1 MRSEPSPG
9 SVDVLAKSRNYY
21 NLQHLDGDM
30 EHAASRGSFSGR
42 LGFILAAAGSAVGL
56 GNLWR
61 FPYLAEHYGGGAF
74 LVTYIILVVTFG
86 VALMITEIA
95 IGRRTGKSCIDAF
108 LDLGEKYKVV
118 GWIIA
123 IIPLIIVP
131 YYCVIGGWVTKYF
144 VEYMAGMGSELANGS
159 FFGDFMSASMTG
171 VFDSPVTWFAIYAVL
186 TVAVVAFGVQ
196 KGVERMSKILLPG
209 LLVLLVG
216 ICLYM
221 LTVDG
226 ISEGLSYY
234 IVPNFDDFS
243 MKTVLGAMGQLFYSL
258 SLAMGIMIT
267 YGSYMRKNVDIEKS
281 AYTICLMDTCVAFLS
296 GLMIVPAVVVFIGP
310 GMGDGFGL
318 MFETMPLVFET
329 MPAGHIVGAVF
340 FLLAMFAAW
349 TSSISLSETAV
360 SIFRDRW
367 NWRRSVA
374 CIACLVLI
382 FGLGILSCLG
392 FGPLSGITILGMTFL
407 EFFDFITNSVLMPI
421 AAIVTCIII
430 GYFVKTKFVTE
441 EVESSGRFRL
451 KPIYNALVMVV
462 CPLFMAIILVTGLL
476 DYFGIYTI

>member
-1 MRSEPSPG
+1 M
-9 SVDVLAKSRNYY
+9 
-21 NLQHLDGDM
+21 
-30 EHAASRGSFSGR
+30 
-42 LGFILAAAGSAVGL
+42 GFILAAAGSAVGL

-61 FPYLAEHYGGGAF
+61 FPYLAEQYGGGIF
-74 LVTYIILVVTFG
+74 LLVYLILVVVCG
-86 VALMITEIA
+86 VSLMITELA

-108 LDLGEKYKVV
+108 LDLGERNKYV
-118 GWIIA
+118 GWFIALIPII
-123 IIPLIIVP
+123 ILP

-144 VEYMAGMGSELANGS
+144 VEYAIGAGSDLASGSYFN
-159 FFGDFMSASMTG
+159 DFMSASMGG
-171 VFDSPVTWFAIYAVL
+171 VFDSPLTWFLIYALL
-186 TVAVVAFGVQ
+186 TILVVAFSVE
-196 KGVERMSKILLPG
+196 KGVERVSKFMMPALLI
-209 LLVLLVG
+209 LLVG
-216 ICLYM
+216 MCVYM
-221 LTVDG
+221 LTLPGITDG
-226 ISEGLSYY
+226 LGYY
-234 IVPNFDDFS
+234 LVPNFDDFS

-367 NWRRSVA
+367 KWRRSMA

-382 FGLGILSCLG
+382 LGLGILSCLG

-441 EVESSGRFRL
+441 EIESSGRFRL
-451 KPIYNALVMVV
+451 KPIYNALIMVV

>member
-1 MRSEPSPG
+1 
-9 SVDVLAKSRNYY
+9 
-21 NLQHLDGDM
+21 M

-61 FPYLAEHYGGGAF
+61 FPYLAEQYGGGAF
-74 LVTYIILVVTFG
+74 LVTYLALVVTFG

-118 GWIIA
+118 GWLIA

-144 VEYMAGMGSELANGS
+144 VEYLSGMGSTLSDGS
-159 FFGDFMSASMTG
+159 FFGDFTSASLPG
-171 VFDSPVTWFAIYAVL
+171 LFDSPVIWFVIYAVL
-186 TVAVVAFGVQ
+186 SVAVVAFGVQ
-196 KGVERMSKILLPG
+196 KGVERMSKILLPA

-216 ICLYM
+216 ICMYV
-221 LTVDG
+221 LTLDG
-226 ISEGLSYY
+226 ISEGLQYY
-234 IVPNFDDFS
+234 LVPDFDQFS

-281 AYTICLMDTCVAFLS
+281 AYTICLMDSCVAFLS
-296 GLMIVPAVVVFIGP
+296 GLMIVPAVVLFIGP
-310 GMGDGFGL
+310 GLSSGFGL
-318 MFETMPLVFET
+318 MFETMPLVFES

-349 TSSISLSETAV
+349 TSSISLAETAV
-360 SIFRDRW
+360 SIFKDRW
-367 NWRRSVA
+367 QWRRSVA
-374 CIACLVLI
+374 CAVCLGMILC
-382 FGLGILSCLG
+382 LGILSCLG
-392 FGPLSGITILGMTFL
+392 FGPLSGIQPLGMSFL
-407 EFFDFITNSVLMPI
+407 EFFDFITNSVLMPVV
-421 AAIVTCIII
+421 AIITCIIV
-430 GYFVKTKFVTE
+430 GYIVKTRFVVE
-441 EVESSGRFRL
+441 EIELSGRFRL
-451 KPIYNALVMVV
+451 KPVYNALIMVV
-462 CPLFMAIILVTGLL
+462 CPVFMTLILISGLL
-476 DYFGIYTI
+476 SYFGIYTI

>member
-1 MRSEPSPG
+1 
-9 SVDVLAKSRNYY
+9 
-21 NLQHLDGDM
+21 M

-61 FPYLAEHYGGGAF
+61 FPYLAEQYGGGAF
-74 LVTYIILVVTFG
+74 LVTYLVLVITFG

-108 LDLGEKYKVV
+108 LDLGERYKVI

-144 VEYMAGMGSELANGS
+144 VEYMSGMGSELANGT
-159 FFGDFMSASMTG
+159 FFGDFTSVALPG
-171 VFDSPVTWFAIYAVL
+171 VFDSPVIWFVIYAVL
-186 TVAVVAFGVQ
+186 TAAVVAFGVQ
-196 KGVERMSKILLPG
+196 KGVERMSKILLPA

-216 ICLYM
+216 ICVYM
-221 LTVDG
+221 LTIDG
-226 ISEGLSYY
+226 IADGLKYY
-234 IVPNFDDFS
+234 LVPDFGDFS

-281 AYTICLMDTCVAFLS
+281 SYTICLMDTCVAFLS

-310 GMGDGFGL
+310 GLSSGFGL
-318 MFETMPLVFET
+318 MFETMPLVFES
-329 MPAGHIVGAVF
+329 MPAGHVIGAVF

-349 TSSISLSETAV
+349 TSSISLAETAV
-360 SIFRDRW
+360 SIFKDRW
-367 NWRRSVA
+367 HWRRSTA
-374 CIACLVLI
+374 CVVCLLMI
-382 FGLGILSCLG
+382 LCLGILSCLS
-392 FGPLSGITILGMTFL
+392 FGPLSGVTLLGMGFL

-421 AAIVTCIII
+421 AAIITCIIV
-430 GYFVKTKFVTE
+430 GYVVKTKFVVDEIE
-441 EVESSGRFRL
+441 ESGRFRL
-451 KPIYNALVMVV
+451 KPVYNLLIMVV
-462 CPLFMAIILVTGLL
+462 CPVFMTLILVSGLL
-476 DYFGIYTI
+476 SYFGIYTI

>member
-1 MRSEPSPG
+1 M
-9 SVDVLAKSRNYY
+9 
-21 NLQHLDGDM
+21 
-30 EHAASRGSFSGR
+30 
-42 LGFILAAAGSAVGL
+42 GL

-61 FPYLAEHYGGGAF
+61 FPYLAEQYGGGAF
-74 LVTYIILVVTFG
+74 LVTYLVLVITFG

-108 LDLGEKYKVV
+108 LDLGERYKVI

-144 VEYMAGMGSELANGS
+144 VEYMSGMGSELANGT
-159 FFGDFMSASMTG
+159 FFGDFTSVALPG
-171 VFDSPVTWFAIYAVL
+171 VFDSPVIWFVIYAVL

-196 KGVERMSKILLPG
+196 KGVERMSKILLPA

-216 ICLYM
+216 ICVYM

-226 ISEGLSYY
+226 IAEGLKYY
-234 IVPNFDDFS
+234 LVPDFGDFS

-310 GMGDGFGL
+310 GLSSGFGL
-318 MFETMPLVFET
+318 MFETMPLVFES
-329 MPAGHIVGAVF
+329 MPAGHVIGAVF

-349 TSSISLSETAV
+349 TSSISLAETAV
-360 SIFRDRW
+360 SIFKDRW
-367 NWRRSVA
+367 HWRRSTA
-374 CIACLVLI
+374 CVVCLLMI
-382 FGLGILSCLG
+382 LCLGILSCLS
-392 FGPLSGITILGMTFL
+392 FGPLSGVTLLGMGFL

-421 AAIVTCIII
+421 AAIITCIIV
-430 GYFVKTKFVTE
+430 GYVVKTKFVVDEIE
-441 EVESSGRFRL
+441 ESGRFRL
-451 KPIYNALVMVV
+451 KPVYNLLIMVV
-462 CPLFMAIILVTGLL
+462 CPVFMTLILVSGLL
-476 DYFGIYTI
+476 SYFGIYTI

>member
-1 MRSEPSPG
+1 
-9 SVDVLAKSRNYY
+9 
-21 NLQHLDGDM
+21 M

-61 FPYLAEHYGGGAF
+61 FPYLAEQYGGGIF
-74 LVTYIILVVTFG
+74 LLTYIVLVITFG

-118 GWIIA
+118 GWLIA

-144 VEYMAGMGSELANGS
+144 VEYMSGMGSTLAGGS
-159 FFGDFMSASMTG
+159 FYESFTSVSLPGL
-171 VFDSPVTWFAIYAVL
+171 FDNPVIWFVIYAILSVS
-186 TVAVVAFGVQ
+186 VVAFGVQ
-196 KGVERMSKILLPG
+196 KGVERMSKVLLPG
-209 LLVLLVG
+209 LLILLVG
-216 ICLYM
+216 ICLYT
-221 LTVDG
+221 LTLDG
-226 ISEGLSYY
+226 ISDGLQYY
-234 IVPNFDDFS
+234 LVPDFNQFS
-243 MKTVLGAMGQLFYSL
+243 MKTVLGALGQLFYSL

-267 YGSYMRKNVDIEKS
+267 YGSYMRKNVDIDKS
-281 AYTICLMDTCVAFLS
+281 AYTICLMDSCVAFLC

-310 GMGDGFGL
+310 GLTDGFGL

-329 MPAGHIVGAVF
+329 MPAGHAIGAIF

-367 NWRRSVA
+367 GWRRSIA
-374 CIACLVLI
+374 CIVCLVLI
-382 FGLGILSCLG
+382 LALGMLSCLG
-392 FGPLSGITILGMTFL
+392 FGPLSNIQPFGMSFLG
-407 EFFDFITNSVLMPI
+407 FFDFITNSVLMPI
-421 AAIVTCIII
+421 AAIITCIII
-430 GYFVKTKFVTE
+430 GYFVKPKFVID
-441 EVESSGRFRL
+441 EVESSGKFRI
-451 KPIYNALVMVV
+451 KHAYVYLVKFICPVLMV
-462 CPLFMAIILVTGLL
+462 IILVAGLL

>member
-1 MRSEPSPG
+1 
-9 SVDVLAKSRNYY
+9 
-21 NLQHLDGDM
+21 M

-61 FPYLAEHYGGGAF
+61 FPYLAEQYGGGAF
-74 LVTYIILVVTFG
+74 LVTYLVLVITFG

-108 LDLGEKYKVV
+108 LDLGERYKVI

-144 VEYMAGMGSELANGS
+144 VEYMSGMGSELANGT
-159 FFGDFMSASMTG
+159 FFGDFTSVALPG
-171 VFDSPVTWFAIYAVL
+171 VFDSPVIWFVIYAVL

-196 KGVERMSKILLPG
+196 KGVERMSKILLPA

-216 ICLYM
+216 ICVYM

-226 ISEGLSYY
+226 IAEGLKYY
-234 IVPNFDDFS
+234 LVPDFGDFS

-281 AYTICLMDTCVAFLS
+281 AYTICLMDTSVAFLS

-310 GMGDGFGL
+310 GLSSGFGL
-318 MFETMPLVFET
+318 MFETMPLVFES
-329 MPAGHIVGAVF
+329 MPAGHVIGAVF

-349 TSSISLSETAV
+349 TSSISLAETVV
-360 SIFRDRW
+360 SIFKDRW
-367 NWRRSVA
+367 HWRRSTA
-374 CIACLVLI
+374 CVVCLLMI
-382 FGLGILSCLG
+382 LCLGILSCLS
-392 FGPLSGITILGMTFL
+392 FGPLSGVTLLGMGFL

-421 AAIVTCIII
+421 AAIITCIIV
-430 GYFVKTKFVTE
+430 GYVVKTKFVVDEIE
-441 EVESSGRFRL
+441 ESGRFRL
-451 KPIYNALVMVV
+451 KPVYNLLIMVV
-462 CPLFMAIILVTGLL
+462 CPVFMTLILVSGLL
-476 DYFGIYTI
+476 SYFGIYTI

>member
-1 MRSEPSPG
+1 
-9 SVDVLAKSRNYY
+9 
-21 NLQHLDGDM
+21 M

-61 FPYLAEHYGGGAF
+61 FPYLAEQYGGGAF
-74 LVTYIILVVTFG
+74 LVTYLVLVVTFG

-108 LDLGEKYKVV
+108 LDLGEKYKII

-131 YYCVIGGWVTKYF
+131 YYCVIGGWVTKYC
-144 VEYMAGMGSELANGS
+144 VEYMSGMGSTLANGS
-159 FFGDFMSASMTG
+159 FFGDFTSAALPG
-171 VFDSPVTWFAIYAVL
+171 LFDSPVIWFVIYAIL
-186 TVAVVAFGVQ
+186 SVAVVAFGVQ
-196 KGVERMSKILLPG
+196 KGVERMSKILLPA

-226 ISEGLSYY
+226 IADGLKYY
-234 IVPNFDDFS
+234 LVPDFGDFS

-310 GMGDGFGL
+310 GLSSGFGL
-318 MFETMPLVFET
+318 MFETMPLVFES

-349 TSSISLSETAV
+349 TSSISLAETAV
-360 SIFRDRW
+360 SIFKDRW
-367 NWRRSVA
+367 RWRRSTACVA
-374 CIACLVLI
+374 CLALI
-382 FGLGILSCLG
+382 LALGILSCLS
-392 FGPLSGITILGMTFL
+392 FGPLADVKIIGMGFL

-421 AAIVTCIII
+421 VAILTCIIV
-430 GYFVKTKFVTE
+430 GYIVKTKFVVDE
-441 EVESSGRFRL
+441 IELSGRFRM
-451 KPIYNALVMVV
+451 KPIYNALIMVV
-462 CPLFMAIILVTGLL
+462 CPVFMALILVSGLL
-476 DYFGIYTI
+476 SYFGIYTI

>member
-1 MRSEPSPG
+1 
-9 SVDVLAKSRNYY
+9 
-21 NLQHLDGDM
+21 M
-30 EHAASRGSFSGR
+30 EHAASRGGFSGKM
-42 LGFILAAAGSAVGL
+42 GFILAAAGSAVGL

-61 FPYLAEHYGGGAF
+61 FPYLAEQYGGGIF
-74 LVTYIILVVTFG
+74 LLVYLILVVVCG
-86 VALMITEIA
+86 VSLMITELA

-108 LDLGEKYKVV
+108 LDLGERNKYV
-118 GWIIA
+118 GWFIALIPII
-123 IIPLIIVP
+123 ILP

-144 VEYMAGMGSELANGS
+144 VEYAIGAGSDLASGSYFN
-159 FFGDFMSASMTG
+159 DFMSASMGG
-171 VFDSPVTWFAIYAVL
+171 VFDSPLTWFLIYAL
-186 TVAVVAFGVQ
+186 MTILVVVFSVE
-196 KGVERMSKILLPG
+196 KGVERVSKFMMPALLI
-209 LLVLLVG
+209 LLVG
-216 ICLYM
+216 MCVYM
-221 LTVDG
+221 LTLPGIMDG
-226 ISEGLSYY
+226 LGYY
-234 IVPNFDDFS
+234 LVPNFDDFS

-392 FGPLSGITILGMTFL
+392 FGPLSSITILGMTFL

>member
-1 MRSEPSPG
+1 
-9 SVDVLAKSRNYY
+9 
-21 NLQHLDGDM
+21 M

-61 FPYLAEHYGGGAF
+61 FPYLAEQYGGGAF
-74 LVTYIILVVTFG
+74 LVTYLVLVITFG

-108 LDLGEKYKVV
+108 LDLGEKYKVI

-144 VEYMAGMGSELANGS
+144 VEYMSGMGSTLANGT
-159 FFGDFMSASMTG
+159 FFGDFTSAALPG
-171 VFDSPVTWFAIYAVL
+171 VFDSPVIWFVIYAVL

-196 KGVERMSKILLPG
+196 KGVERISKILLPA

-216 ICLYM
+216 ICGYM
-221 LTVDG
+221 MTVDG
-226 ISEGLSYY
+226 ISEGLQYY
-234 IVPNFDDFS
+234 LVPNFDDFS

-310 GMGDGFGL
+310 GLSSGFGL
-318 MFETMPLVFET
+318 MFETMPLVFES
-329 MPAGHIVGAVF
+329 MPAGHVIGAVF

-349 TSSISLSETAV
+349 TSSISLAETAV
-360 SIFRDRW
+360 SIFKDRW
-367 NWRRSVA
+367 HWRRSTA
-374 CIACLVLI
+374 CVVCLLMI
-382 FGLGILSCLG
+382 LCLGILSCLS
-392 FGPLSGITILGMTFL
+392 FGPLSGVTLLGMGFL

-421 AAIVTCIII
+421 AAIITCIIV
-430 GYFVKTKFVTE
+430 GYVVKTKFVVDEIE
-441 EVESSGRFRL
+441 ESGRFRL
-451 KPIYNALVMVV
+451 KPVYNLLIMVV
-462 CPLFMAIILVTGLL
+462 CPVFMTLILVSGLL
-476 DYFGIYTI
+476 SYFGIYTI

>member
-1 MRSEPSPG
+1 
-9 SVDVLAKSRNYY
+9 
-21 NLQHLDGDM
+21 M

-61 FPYLAEHYGGGAF
+61 FPYLAEQYGGGAF
-74 LVTYIILVVTFG
+74 LVTYLVLVITFG

-108 LDLGEKYKVV
+108 LDLGEKYKVI

-144 VEYMAGMGSELANGS
+144 VEYMSGMGSNLANGT
-159 FFGDFMSASMTG
+159 FFGDFTSAALPG
-171 VFDSPVTWFAIYAVL
+171 VFDSPVIWFVIYAVL
-186 TVAVVAFGVQ
+186 TVSVVAIGVQ
-196 KGVERMSKILLPG
+196 KGVEMMSKILLPA

-216 ICLYM
+216 ICVYM
-221 LTVDG
+221 LTIDG
-226 ISEGLSYY
+226 IADGLKYY
-234 IVPNFDDFS
+234 LVPDFGDFS

-281 AYTICLMDTCVAFLS
+281 SYTICLMDTCVAFLS

-310 GMGDGFGL
+310 GLSSGFGL
-318 MFETMPLVFET
+318 MFETMPLVFES
-329 MPAGHIVGAVF
+329 MPAGHVIGAVF

-349 TSSISLSETAV
+349 TSSISLAETAV
-360 SIFRDRW
+360 SIFKDRW
-367 NWRRSVA
+367 HWRRSTA
-374 CIACLVLI
+374 CVVCLLMI
-382 FGLGILSCLG
+382 LCLGILSCLS
-392 FGPLSGITILGMTFL
+392 FGPLSGVTLLGMGFL

-421 AAIVTCIII
+421 AAIITCIIV
-430 GYFVKTKFVTE
+430 GYVVKTKFVVDEIE
-441 EVESSGRFRL
+441 ESGRFRL
-451 KPIYNALVMVV
+451 KPVYNLLIMVV
-462 CPLFMAIILVTGLL
+462 CPVFMTLILVSGLL
-476 DYFGIYTI
+476 SYFGIYTI

>member
-1 MRSEPSPG
+1 
-9 SVDVLAKSRNYY
+9 
-21 NLQHLDGDM
+21 M

-61 FPYLAEHYGGGAF
+61 FPYLAEQYGGGAF
-74 LVTYIILVVTFG
+74 LVTYLVLVITFG

-108 LDLGEKYKVV
+108 LDLGERYKVI

-144 VEYMAGMGSELANGS
+144 VEYMSGMGSELANGT
-159 FFGDFMSASMTG
+159 FFGDFTSVALPG
-171 VFDSPVTWFAIYAVL
+171 VFDSPVIWFVIYAVL

-196 KGVERMSKILLPG
+196 KGVERMSKILLPA

-216 ICLYM
+216 ICVYM

-226 ISEGLSYY
+226 IAEGLKYY
-234 IVPNFDDFS
+234 LVPDFGDFS

-310 GMGDGFGL
+310 GLSSGFGL
-318 MFETMPLVFET
+318 MFETMPLVFES
-329 MPAGHIVGAVF
+329 MPAGHIIGAAF

-349 TSSISLSETAV
+349 TSSISLCETAV

-367 NWRRSVA
+367 GWKRS
-374 CIACLVLI
+374 IACTVCLAMIVVL
-382 FGLGILSCLG
+382 GLLSCLG
-392 FGPLSGITILGMTFL
+392 YGPLAGIEPLGLAFL
-407 EFFDFITNSVLMPI
+407 DFFDFITNSIMMPI
-421 AAIVTCIII
+421 AALVTCVII
-430 GYFVKTKFVTE
+430 GYFVKTRFVE
-441 EVESSGRFRL
+441 EEIELSGPFRT
-451 KPIYNALVMVV
+451 KRAYRYLVKVI
-462 CPLFMAIILVTGLL
+462 CPVFMALILITGLL
-476 DYFGIYTI
+476 SYFGVYTI